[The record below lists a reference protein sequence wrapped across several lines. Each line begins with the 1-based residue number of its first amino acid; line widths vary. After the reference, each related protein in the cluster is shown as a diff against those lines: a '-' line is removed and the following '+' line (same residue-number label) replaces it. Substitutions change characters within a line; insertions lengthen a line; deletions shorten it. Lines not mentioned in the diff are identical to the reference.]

1 MITASV
7 MKVLKLLLNSKR
19 KFFVNSSLLYNTT
32 SLSWEK
38 KIQLHFISVS
48 LSCILNRPCF
58 GVFIAYAAQK
68 IKFSI
73 KDLFSKCDQIRKKL
87 ESNPQK
93 SLKESFIVCAVL
105 LWTIK
110 GRLRHYVNYS
120 CTVTKN
126 DFLFPLLHS
135 LH

>member
-1 MITASV
+1 MDWFLYDNGLRHESVKAIIKFKKKIFCQFITTIQHNVAI
-7 MKVLKLLLNSKR
+7 MR
-19 KFFVNSSLLYNTT
+19 
-32 SLSWEK
+32 K

-48 LSCILNRPCF
+48 LSCILNRLCF
-58 GVFIAYAAQK
+58 GVFIAYTAQK

-105 LWTIK
+105 L
-110 GRLRHYVNYS
+110 
-120 CTVTKN
+120 
-126 DFLFPLLHS
+126 
-135 LH
+135 